1 MTYLLK
7 QIERGEEKLQIL
19 DHCEVLE
26 TRLLSPIHI
35 RLYFVTN
42 LHAYDT
48 TSGDR
53 VLLGTKLHV
62 CMCVFMYVRMCICM
76 YGRTYVCVD
85 CMYFIYV
92 CIYLCIYVY
101 VHVKMY
107 VGIYA

>member
-1 MTYLLK
+1 M
-7 QIERGEEKLQIL
+7 EEEEKLQIL

-26 TRLLSPIHI
+26 TRLLSSIHI

-42 LHAYDT
+42 LHAYDK
-48 TSGDR
+48 TSGDI

-62 CMCVFMYVRMCICM
+62 CRCVFMYVRLCICM

-85 CMYFIYV
+85 CMYFLYVYIY
-92 CIYLCIYVY
+92 IYLCIYVY

-107 VGIYA
+107 ENIYV